1 MKSVTSTLLLCICI
15 VGTSR
20 TQIGIHLRANG
31 DVGIGDSTPYTR
43 LTLTGPV
50 GFNNGATPMHYMFEN
65 GNGHPVRAVFAHSP
79 DIPDKGLFYD
89 DGIENFQFGNG
100 LTGIWLNINEPSIGI
115 GVPDPYNSLI
125 VAGTSDIAPAILRI
139 GNSGAFDQ
147 SNSGALIFD
156 EDVSAALASDN
167 FCGIALKYN
176 GITNRLDYLGDCA
189 ENTSLDNAQLIM
201 SMSRDGNIGIGTA
214 PDSLFRLQVAGD
226 IRAEEIIV
234 ETGWADFVFDDDY
247 RLRPLDD
254 LESYIQT
261 NGHLPDIPSAAA
273 IESDGLSVGD
283 MSMRFMQKIEELTL
297 YTIEQE
303 KRLKVQDENLRIQ
316 DEKITGLLKL
326 TEQLQSELKEIRKEL
341 KR

>member
-1 MKSVTSTLLLCICI
+1 MKSVTSTLLLCLCI

-20 TQIGIHLRANG
+20 TQIGIQLRANG

-43 LTLTGPV
+43 LTLSGPV
-50 GFNNGATPMHYMFEN
+50 GFNNGASPMHYMFEN
-65 GNGHPVRAVFAHSP
+65 GNGHPVRAVFSHSP

-89 DGIENFQFGNG
+89 DAIENFRFSKG
-100 LTGIWLNINEPSIGI
+100 LNGIWLDLNEPAMGI
-115 GVPDPYNSLI
+115 GVANPYNSLI

-156 EDVSAALASDN
+156 EDVSAVLASDN

-189 ENTSLDNAQLIM
+189 ENTSLDNALLIM

-214 PDSLFRLQVAGD
+214 PDSIFRLQVAGD
-226 IRAEEIIV
+226 MRAEEIIV
-234 ETGWADFVFDDDY
+234 ETEWADFVFDEDY
-247 RLRPLDD
+247 DLLSIEE
-254 LESYIQT
+254 LESFIQQ
-261 NGHLPDIPSAAA
+261 NGHLPDIPNAAA

-283 MSMRFMQKIEELTL
+283 MSVRFMQKIEELTL
-297 YTIEQE
+297 YTIDQE
-303 KRLKVQDENLRIQ
+303 KRLKQQDEQIS
-316 DEKITGLLKL
+316 ELLEL
-326 TEQLQSELKEIRKEL
+326 TLKLQSELKEIRKDL
-341 KR
+341 QK